1 MRHRLAC
8 EGLDEREDTAA
19 WATEN
24 DHQRVGLLGQV
35 GNDIAWSSACSVV
48 SPMRVELV
56 KQRPSRGRVLGQSLI
71 ELLLP
76 VPSVGID
83 GKVVDVCDVYDMQ
96 MSVQT
101 LRHDDGEPKRG
112 GTVRCRSQPR
122 TICVEPA
129 DAACGRDSADVSS
142 RIAVT
147 SKSIVVHKI
156 QTSASPPAQAVTEA
170 ISDPRALSNACPRA
184 FCWTSRTV
192 SKLAVLN
199 VV

>member
-1 MRHRLAC
+1 M
-8 EGLDEREDTAA
+8 DTAA

-112 GTVRCRSQPR
+112 GTVRLQVPTKNHLRR
-122 TICVEPA
+122 TGGRGMRQGL
-129 DAACGRDSADVSS
+129 CGR
-142 RIAVT
+142 IIT
-147 SKSIVVHKI
+147 
-156 QTSASPPAQAVTEA
+156 
-170 ISDPRALSNACPRA
+170 PRRYLQIDCCS
-184 FCWTSRTV
+184 
-192 SKLAVLN
+192 
-199 VV
+199 